1 MIEEYINARKVS
13 NKLIKSMN
21 EYENNNYEYL
31 ENRINKLDDILDEI
45 ECLLPLDLS
54 FNRIG
59 NEILMDFK
67 IFPQIPTVPNLTD
80 TFINLKKVRN
90 KDKQKMLNT
99 FKNSYISLFKLI
111 RVDSENNFVIY
122 KDLYNNKEYKVFD
135 ISFSNTYSNGL
146 KDYYTYDR
154 MFTYNNINFLM
165 GYNLIFLGKNKKL
178 LNYIND
184 KKYLNKSNIEKT
196 IDLYYIY
203 NNKLNYQNNKNN

>member
-154 MFTYNNINFLM
+154 IFTYNNINFLM

-196 IDLYYIY
+196 IDLYYI
-203 NNKLNYQNNKNN
+203 L

>member
-154 MFTYNNINFLM
+154 IFTYNNINFLM

-203 NNKLNYQNNKNN
+203 NNKNN